1 MLQVRFDAPNCQHDD
16 QHTCVQHAEGQLD
29 LETDPV
35 MVVCRREGVCG
46 CGYIS
51 RETPLVMHT
60 RHGCADI
67 IDLGREEVQTS
78 HQACKRLR
86 ICSVRVA
93 LRTMLRPQVC
103 PFCWSSGG
111 SANHKKSVK

>member
-1 MLQVRFDAPNCQHDD
+1 
-16 QHTCVQHAEGQLD
+16 
-29 LETDPV
+29 
-35 MVVCRREGVCG
+35 MVVCRRHGVG
-46 CGYIS
+46 GYIS

-60 RHGCADI
+60 RHGRADI